1 MPDSIL
7 QFFEF
12 IAHIDVFLPLL
23 TERYGTMIYMIL
35 FAVIFVETGLIVWPF
50 LPGDSLLF
58 VAGSLCALGQ
68 MDIQTMAALLTA
80 AAILGD
86 AVNFSVGKYFGE
98 KLFSNPDSKI
108 FRQENLLKTQ
118 SFYERHGG
126 KTIVIARFV
135 PIVRTFAPFVAGMGK
150 MRYARFAAYNVAGA
164 AAWVILLSGAGYW
177 FGNNPWV
184 RKNISAV
191 LLGIIVVSM
200 LPMLFGWIASKTGA
214 KGACEKAA
222 GDRRPGARGGAIPR
236 KATRRRGAAQ
246 ERELRAACARSEE
259 KRLQAVAVPN
269 QDNAGSPPDC
279 ARLPK

>member
-1 MPDSIL
+1 M
-7 QFFEF
+7 
-12 IAHIDVFLPLL
+12 
-23 TERYGTMIYMIL
+23 
-35 FAVIFVETGLIVWPF
+35 
-50 LPGDSLLF
+50 
-58 VAGSLCALGQ
+58 
-68 MDIQTMAALLTA
+68 
-80 AAILGD
+80 
-86 AVNFSVGKYFGE
+86 
-98 KLFSNPDSKI
+98 
-108 FRQENLLKTQ
+108 LKTQ

-214 KGACEKAA
+214 KGAGEKAA

-236 KATRRRGAAQ
+236 KATRRGAAQ
-246 ERELRAACARSEE
+246 EREGRAACARSEE
-259 KRLQAVAVPN
+259 KRRTAVAGPT
-269 QDNAGSPPDC
+269 QDDAGSPPNC
-279 ARLPK
+279 ACRPK

>member
-68 MDIQTMAALLTA
+68 MDIQAMAALLTA

-108 FRQENLLKTQ
+108 FKQESLLKTQ

-164 AAWVILLSGAGYW
+164 AAWVFLLSGAGYW

-191 LLGIIVVSM
+191 LLGIIAVSM

-214 KGACEKAA
+214 KGAGEKTANE
-222 GDRRPGARGGAIPR
+222 RRPGAQGGAVPR
-236 KATRRRGAAQ
+236 KAARLGAAQ
-246 ERELRAACARSEE
+246 ERKGRVACSRSEE
-259 KRLQAVAVPN
+259 KRLQAVAAPN
-269 QDNAGSPPDC
+269 QDNPGSPPDC
-279 ARLPK
+279 ACPPK